1 MDMNCDLT
9 VAVKS
14 AFDELVYESE
24 FILTDGVD

>member
-1 MDMNCDLT
+1 MDTNYRRAVT
-9 VAVKS
+9 VKP